1 MTSSY
6 RARLVAARLS
16 REAHVEAFGGSAQT
30 QVQYCKAHGINAT
43 TFSGWLRSARATT
56 TIALMANA
64 AVPRDEKQAIAQRVP
79 DAVKRVGVCADA
91 PLTALAVRIE
101 AATNT
106 VTTNTVTTRIAT
118 ARAVS
123 APACPTLVVRGLG
136 GWAIDID
143 ASEPACAAVAALL
156 HALDRAER
164 QMQTQT
170 QTHAQMSPAATHTPR
185 PPPGY
190 RDESHRSRTQ
200 PVTAGPSA

>member
-1 MTSSY
+1 MASTY
-6 RARLVAARLS
+6 RARLLAARLS
-16 REAHVEAFGGSAQT
+16 REAHAEAFGSSAQT
-30 QVQYCKAHGINAT
+30 QVQYCKAHRINAT

-64 AVPRDEKQAIAQRVP
+64 AVPRDEKQEIAQRVP

-106 VTTNTVTTRIAT
+106 VTTRMST

-136 GWAIDID
+136 GWRIDIE

-156 HALDRAER
+156 HALDRAEGQM
-164 QMQTQT
+164 QMQTQM
-170 QTHAQMSPAATHTPR
+170 QTHAQMSPAATHTTR
-185 PPPGY
+185 SPPGY

-200 PVTAGPSA
+200 RVTARPSA

>member
-1 MTSSY
+1 MASTY

-43 TFSGWLRSARATT
+43 TFSGWLRSARAAA

-64 AVPRDEKQAIAQRVP
+64 AVPSDEKEEIEQNSP
-79 DAVKRVGVCADA
+79 DAVVCADA

-106 VTTNTVTTRIAT
+106 VTTHAPT
-118 ARAVS
+118 ARTVS

-136 GWAIDID
+136 GWRIDIE

-156 HALDRAER
+156 HALDRAEGQI
-164 QMQTQT
+164 QM
-170 QTHAQMSPAATHTPR
+170 QTHAQMSPAATHPPH
-185 PPPGY
+185 PPPEY
-190 RDESHRSRTQ
+190 RNESHRSRTQ
-200 PVTAGPSA
+200 RVTARPSA